1 MSESF
6 VTPWTVARQFPLSMR
21 SPRQEYWSGLLFHSP
36 GDIPNPGMES
46 VSPALAGGLF
56 TTKSPGKPPRYIAF
70 KLNPPLLKNLQ
81 GLPITLLVTSQTGTQ
96 DLLIPV
102 LIFPQLSGKKCMD
115 EIFLGVEFFPYPFF

>member
-6 VTPWTVARQFPLSMR
+6 VTLWTVAHHFPLSMR

-36 GDIPNPGMES
+36 GDIPNPGMEP
-46 VSPALAGGLF
+46 VFPALAGGLF
-56 TTKSPGKPPRYIAF
+56 TTESPGKPPRYIVF

-81 GLPITLLVTSQTGTQ
+81 GPPITLLGTSQTGTQ

-102 LIFPQLSGKKCMD
+102 LSVSPALWKEVHG
-115 EIFLGVEFFPYPFF
+115 